1 MAVVRV
7 SSASR
12 KPGRKWREYLRADRR
27 NSGPTKMNG
36 IKLEGFDIEKLRERL
51 RKMTDAQLLE
61 FGRAARQLCSPEAN
75 FGKPPREVFVIQL
88 EEARAEWR
96 RRHPKR

>member
-36 IKLEGFDIEKLRERL
+36 IKPEGFDIEKLRERL
-51 RKMTDAQLLE
+51 RKMLASIRLAFVATMLGVLLGHQSGS
-61 FGRAARQLCSPEAN
+61 FGSLA
-75 FGKPPREVFVIQL
+75 
-88 EEARAEWR
+88 
-96 RRHPKR
+96 

>member
-1 MAVVRV
+1 MQK
-7 SSASR
+7 SR
-12 KPGRKWREYLRADRR
+12 
-27 NSGPTKMNG
+27 
-36 IKLEGFDIEKLRERL
+36 LEGFDIEKLLERL
-51 RKMTDAQLLE
+51 QKMTDAQLLE
-61 FGRAARQLCSPEAN
+61 FGRAARHLCSPEAN